1 MDYATVTVIEDD
13 ILIVEVAQQGPP
25 GATGPQGPNG
35 AATVYIAA
43 SAISGHLAVTL
54 DAAGQVVPADPDTA
68 AHGNSVIGV
77 TVGAAAGGA
86 PVELATTGLVTHAGW
101 SFTVGEPVF
110 AGTAGQITQTPPVGV
125 WQKAIGVARSPT
137 SFVLH
142 MQPAIF
148 L

>member
-1 MDYATVTVIEDD
+1 MDYATVTVVEDD
-13 ILIVEVAQQGPP
+13 ILIVEVAQQGPT

-54 DAAGQVVPADPDTA
+54 DAAGQVVPADPDIA
-68 AHGNSVIGV
+68 AHGNTVVGV

-101 SFTVGEPVF
+101 AFTPDMPVF

>member
-1 MDYATVTVIEDD
+1 MDYATVTIIEDD

-25 GATGPQGPNG
+25 GAQGPQGPNG
-35 AATVYIAA
+35 EAQVYIAA

-54 DAAGQVVPADPDTA
+54 DAAGQVIPVDPSTT
-68 AHGNSVIGV
+68 AHGNTVIGV
-77 TVGAAAGGA
+77 TAGAAAGGA
-86 PVELATTGLVTHAGW
+86 PVELATSGLVTHAGW
-101 SFTVGEPVF
+101 SFVVGEPVF

-125 WQKAIGVARSPT
+125 WQKAIGIARSST

-148 L
+148 V

>member
-1 MDYATVTVIEDD
+1 MDYTTVTVIEDD

-25 GATGPQGPNG
+25 GAQGPQGPSG
-35 AATVYIAA
+35 DAEVYIAA

-54 DAAGQVVPADPDTA
+54 DAAGQVIPVDPSTA
-68 AHGNSVIGV
+68 AHGNTVVGV

-86 PVELATTGLVTHAGW
+86 PVELATSGLVTHAGW
-101 SFTVGEPVF
+101 SFVVGEPVF

-125 WQKAIGVARSPT
+125 WQKAIGIARSPT

-148 L
+148 V

>member
-1 MDYATVTVIEDD
+1 MDYATVTIIEDD
-13 ILIVEVAQQGPP
+13 ILIVEVAQQGPT
-25 GATGPQGPNG
+25 GAQGPQGPNG

-54 DAAGQVVPADPDTA
+54 ETAGQVIPADPGTA

-101 SFTVGEPVF
+101 GFTTGAPVF